1 MITPA
6 TARSLWSDQRNS
18 PPTRK
23 MTLRAD
29 RSAMPCCATRSPPPS
44 STMAAGPTPSCLPAP
59 TTLSCSTDC
68 AGFPPGRSASS
79 TQRRRS
85 RAESSICSAP
95 PNRGRRPAP
104 PAQFSPPATRPP
116 LSWRVLGLAPR
127 PRPPQRQ
134 ISSANAL
141 PTFAGP
147 AAHNRPSTP
156 FPFRRAALRFCR
168 RHGFWGSR
176 QMTTAVASPQTQ
188 AWYLNR
194 WSQLVLGIIA
204 MMAISSPQYVWTL
217 FTGPLNQ
224 KLGTTLAELQ
234 WAFSLLIILQTWCS
248 PLQAYLVDRFGP
260 RLLISVGAL
269 MSGGGWVLSA
279 YVGNVWALYFT
290 YGVICGF
297 GTGIIY
303 VGIIGLMVRW
313 FPDRRGLATGLAA
326 AGYGFGAIFTSFP
339 IDSMIKSSGYAH
351 TLVVWGIIQGVIGI
365 LAAQWLRVPPESY
378 QVLGAAPTG
387 VIAAQQTKHSY
398 SPAEMLRNPIF
409 WLLFVMM
416 CMMSTSGLMV
426 VSNVGPFANDYK
438 VAQVMVLGM
447 AALPLSLTLSRL
459 TNGLTRPFFGWISDH
474 IGREQTMAL
483 AFALEA
489 AAIVVLFFFLDHPAM
504 FVVLTGLVFFG
515 WGEIFSL
522 FPSTLTDTFGSKFAA
537 TNYGFLYIAQGV
549 GSILGGPAAAFLKQL
564 SGGWAP
570 VFVVVICLDALT
582 AILAITA
589 LRSMRRRHLQS
600 G

>member
-1 MITPA
+1 M
-6 TARSLWSDQRNS
+6 
-18 PPTRK
+18 
-23 MTLRAD
+23 
-29 RSAMPCCATRSPPPS
+29 
-44 STMAAGPTPSCLPAP
+44 
-59 TTLSCSTDC
+59 
-68 AGFPPGRSASS
+68 
-79 TQRRRS
+79 
-85 RAESSICSAP
+85 
-95 PNRGRRPAP
+95 
-104 PAQFSPPATRPP
+104 
-116 LSWRVLGLAPR
+116 
-127 PRPPQRQ
+127 
-134 ISSANAL
+134 
-141 PTFAGP
+141 
-147 AAHNRPSTP
+147 
-156 FPFRRAALRFCR
+156 
-168 RHGFWGSR
+168 
-176 QMTTAVASPQTQ
+176 QMTTAVVSPQTQ
-188 AWYLNR
+188 ARYLNR
-194 WSQLVLGIIA
+194 WSQLILGIIA

-351 TLVVWGIIQGVIGI
+351 TLVVWGIIQGIIGI
-365 LAAQWLRVPPESY
+365 IAAQWLRTPPEGWVPAGYSP
-378 QVLGAAPTG
+378 ATASTT
-387 VIAAQQTKHSY
+387 QTKHSY
-398 SPAEMLRNPIF
+398 TPREMLQNPIF
-409 WLLFVMM
+409 WLLFIMM
-416 CMMSTSGLMV
+416 SMMSTSGLMV
-426 VSNVGPFANDYK
+426 VSNVGPFANEYK
-438 VAQVMVLGM
+438 VAQVLVLGM

-459 TNGLTRPFFGWISDH
+459 TNGLTRPFFGWVSDH
-474 IGREQTMAL
+474 IGRESTMAL
-483 AFALEA
+483 AFSLEC
-489 AAIVVLFFFLDHPAM
+489 AAILVLFAFIDRPAL

-522 FPSTLTDTFGSKFAA
+522 FPSTLTDTFGAKFAA

-549 GSILGGPAAAFLKQL
+549 GSILGGPAAAYLHQRTG
-564 SGGWAP
+564 SWTA
-570 VFVVVICLDALT
+570 VFIVVAILDALT
-582 AILAITA
+582 ALLAITV
-589 LRSMRRRHLQS
+589 LRSMRQRHFAQN
-600 G
+600 